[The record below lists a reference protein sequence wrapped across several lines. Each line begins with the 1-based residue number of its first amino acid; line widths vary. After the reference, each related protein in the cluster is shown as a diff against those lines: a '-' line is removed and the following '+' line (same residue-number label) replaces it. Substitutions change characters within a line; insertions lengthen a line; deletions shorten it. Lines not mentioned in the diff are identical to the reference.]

1 MIRHPPR
8 STHTDTLFPYTTLF
22 RSNETWQPLYR
33 PTEHEPKEAKP
44 NGLLP
49 ERGPRCIAP
58 AAMMQS
64 RSRKQAWKGQPIVLV
79 GLMGVGKSTVGNRLA
94 TRLRLPSVRADTQTA
109 PTAGMPSSD
118 PFPRFV
124 QPYFRDGPPTLIPA
138 PLPA

>member
-64 RSRKQAWKGQPIVLV
+64 RPRKQAWKGKPIVLV
-79 GLMGVGKSTVGNRLA
+79 GLMGVGKSTVGKRLA
-94 TRLRLPSVRADTQTA
+94 TRLRLPFVAADTELERTEERRVGKRGVR
-109 PTAGMPSSD
+109 TCRSRGS
-118 PFPRFV
+118 RE
-124 QPYFRDGPPTLIPA
+124 
-138 PLPA
+138 

>member
-64 RSRKQAWKGQPIVLV
+64 RSRKQARKGKPIVLV
-79 GLMGVGKSTVGNRLA
+79 GLMDVGKSTVGKRLA
-94 TRLRLPSVRADTQTA
+94 PRLRLPFVDAATERETDE
-109 PTAGMPSSD
+109 GMLLSD
-118 PFPRFV
+118 IF
-124 QPYFRDGPPTLIPA
+124 QISDSGTGGKKGG
-138 PLPA
+138 

>member
-64 RSRKQAWKGQPIVLV
+64 RARKQAGKGKPIVRAGWKGVCKLTL
-79 GLMGVGKSTVGNRLA
+79 GTRLA
-94 TRLRLPSVRADTQTA
+94 TRHRSPSIDSPTEIETTQHLA
-109 PTAGMPSSD
+109 
-118 PFPRFV
+118 
-124 QPYFRDGPPTLIPA
+124 LC
-138 PLPA
+138 